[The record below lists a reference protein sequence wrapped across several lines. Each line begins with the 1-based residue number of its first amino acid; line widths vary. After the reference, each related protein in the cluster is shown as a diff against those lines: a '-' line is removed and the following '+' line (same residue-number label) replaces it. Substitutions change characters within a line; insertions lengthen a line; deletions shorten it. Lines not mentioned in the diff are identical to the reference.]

1 MDGGVLSSIRRH
13 TDADRS
19 IIETGRGDREIG
31 GIPMIGFGPDWSYW
45 FPFLV
50 PLVLWWNSWH

>member
-1 MDGGVLSSIRRH
+1 MLSSIRRH